1 MRRALNVDR
10 NSPCRT
16 LVIVMSHWPVPS
28 SIYGWLIP
36 DVPGSCLGHPPIL
49 LIGQKVAGKTV
60 GREAGGWTVGR
71 PFQGRPLGHLR

>member
-1 MRRALNVDR
+1 MADSGHRHE
-10 NSPCRT
+10 P
-16 LVIVMSHWPVPS
+16 WPVPS

-36 DVPGSCLGHPPIL
+36 DVPGSCLGHPPNFAHWAEGSL
-49 LIGQKVAGKTV
+49 GQKVAGKTV